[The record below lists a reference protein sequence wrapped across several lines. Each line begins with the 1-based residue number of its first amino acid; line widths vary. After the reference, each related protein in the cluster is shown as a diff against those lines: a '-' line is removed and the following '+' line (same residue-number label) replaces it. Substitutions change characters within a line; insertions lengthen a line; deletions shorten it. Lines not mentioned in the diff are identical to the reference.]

1 MGIKKYVIAALL
13 LLIVITGF
21 IFSLQVG
28 DYRLQI
34 FSHSLNMPVFVW
46 FIIPY
51 VLLLIVSI
59 IHMLYHGAKSYLF
72 DRAVENDKIK
82 LYSYIKVLLLQK
94 DEDPEFKTRRFK
106 DLAQILAQFTF
117 DIKVSEFVSSHKDL
131 NEAANML
138 LDIKDGTYIPNKKL
152 KLGED
157 NPWAKK
163 NLENKIASDMG
174 FCEDILKRFE
184 SYSKELVKKA
194 FLRFLEEKDT
204 ESLIKINKKLVL
216 DKCMLFALLEK
227 NKKEKYIFEE
237 EDIKNFLS
245 QKDLLLIDFVKFVKI
260 YKAKITPDE
269 MIALFEELSS
279 KNEELM
285 QAYIYVLFEFEM
297 IEKAEDILSNAND
310 EEYMPFKALLEL
322 KKEGKQYSMDSIS
335 YK

>member
-1 MGIKKYVIAALL
+1 MGIKKYIIAALL
-13 LLIVITGF
+13 LLIVIAGF

-28 DYRLQI
+28 DYRLQV
-34 FSHSLNMPVFVW
+34 FSYSLNMPVFVW

-51 VLLLIVSI
+51 ILLLIVSI

-82 LYSYIKVLLLQK
+82 LYTYIKILLLQK

-117 DIKVSEFVSSHKDL
+117 DINVSEFKSSHKDL
-131 NEAANML
+131 NEVANMI

-152 KLGED
+152 KLSED
-157 NPWAKK
+157 NLWAKK

-184 SYSKELVKKA
+184 AYSKELVKKA
-194 FLRFLEEKDT
+194 FLRFLEENDT
-204 ESLIKINKKLVL
+204 ETLIKINKKIVL

-227 NKKEKYIFEE
+227 NKNEKYIFEDE
-237 EDIKNFLS
+237 ELKSFLS
-245 QKDLLLIDFVKFVKI
+245 HKDMLLLDCVKFIKL
-260 YKAKITPDE
+260 YKAKITPDK
-269 MIALFEELSS
+269 MISLFEELSN

-285 QAYIYVLFEFEM
+285 QAYVYVLFEFEM
-297 IEKAEDILSNAND
+297 IEKAEEFLNNANEND
-310 EEYMPFKALLEL
+310 YMPFRALLEL
-322 KKEGKQYSMDSIS
+322 KKQGKQYSMDNIS